1 MSLPARL
8 WAGWLAGALLVA
20 GTHLYPSVTG
30 RVVLAM
36 IGSGFLLFALA
47 RISVAGRHAPD
58 PCWSALG
65 TRMRATYAA
74 GYALMAGGT
83 VLAVAASLLRL
94 L

>member
-1 MSLPARL
+1 M
-8 WAGWLAGALLVA
+8 VA

-36 IGSGFLLFALA
+36 IGSGFVLFALA
-47 RISVAGRHAPD
+47 RASVVGRDAPD

-83 VLAVAASLLRL
+83 VLTIAASFLRL